1 MYLCME
7 TFQPKKHL
15 SMNKFEVIF
24 LAEARA
30 FLYQVDQK
38 TREKSFSILK
48 NQKAKQIMTY
58 LKN

>member
-1 MYLCME
+1 
-7 TFQPKKHL
+7 
-15 SMNKFEVIF
+15 MNKFDVIF